1 MHFIILKRKVKDHSF
16 ASKLNSKNHQLFQL
30 IPSKA
35 GTALLFPIMKGSK
48 SLVLS
53 LVAYHFKHENEI
65 GRCFKL
71 ETSNN
76 SINL

>member
-1 MHFIILKRKVKDHSF
+1 MHFG
-16 ASKLNSKNHQLFQL
+16 NSS
-30 IPSKA
+30 P
-35 GTALLFPIMKGSK
+35 FPIYSEVGPIRFSSIKERK
-48 SLVLS
+48 SYSIDLVVYL
-53 LVAYHFKHENEI
+53 LEHENDI